1 MDARRTRP
9 SGRRHSS
16 GGVVRAQAV
25 QFGLQPPSDAVPLAF
40 NRVERGGIEVDR
52 VRLLQ
57 LRDELRTEEAELL
70 ETLDAV
76 RAARLGVEKL
86 LARSAPSDNPPASH
100 VPAERPSS
108 PVPSDDPG
116 VAVPAASLTDKDR
129 ATPRGSQAVEVIL
142 TEAGSWMTAQE
153 LAAAQI
159 ERGWPPESSDPV
171 SAVRAAAN
179 RLVASKP
186 DLFVR
191 EHGSY
196 RYQGQSDR
204 GPSLDGEGPEAF
216 QAKASIPQMDRPS
229 LVTDGQTRGD
239 WRTLPRTEAV
249 ARMLIEAGEPL
260 SPSELSRMLQEVG
273 RDDSPL
279 AVGKA
284 LDHLR
289 GKRQATTIGRGQWVL
304 TGRDDLPSAQPAQT
318 NETEQS
324 ATTPPAQ
331 GSGSEYLGPHRVVPS
346 GSTPED

>member
-1 MDARRTRP
+1 
-9 SGRRHSS
+9 
-16 GGVVRAQAV
+16 
-25 QFGLQPPSDAVPLAF
+25 
-40 NRVERGGIEVDR
+40 
-52 VRLLQ
+52 
-57 LRDELRTEEAELL
+57 
-70 ETLDAV
+70 
-76 RAARLGVEKL
+76 
-86 LARSAPSDNPPASH
+86 
-100 VPAERPSS
+100 
-108 PVPSDDPG
+108 
-116 VAVPAASLTDKDR
+116 VPAASLTDKDR

-186 DLFVR
+186 NLFVR

-204 GPSLDGEGPEAF
+204 GPSLDGEGPEPF
-216 QAKASIPQMDRPS
+216 QAKAPIPQMDRPS
-229 LVTDGQTRGD
+229 LVTDRQTRGD

-260 SPSELSRMLQEVG
+260 SPSELSQMLQEVG

-304 TGRDDLPSAQPAQT
+304 TGRDDLPSAPLAQT
-318 NETEQS
+318 NEEEQG

-331 GSGSEYLGPHRVVPS
+331 GLGSEHPGPHRVVPD
-346 GSTPED
+346 GSKPED